1 MARWETAKAASHIH
15 GDELYHE
22 RARAALPLLVR
33 QAKAGEPI
41 TYGSLPKELGM
52 PNARNLNRPL
62 GSIGT
67 SLKQLSKE
75 WNRPIPQIQ
84 ALVVNKNTR
93 LPGPGIDELLDD
105 SKTDFSGRSPKQRR
119 ERVKDEQSKVYDY
132 RRWDDVLRALKLN
145 PVTDDTTDG
154 PDEAARIA
162 NNEILGY
169 LAGIPYDHDD
179 RTPSDLSRYGRFV
192 VGWGEAVRGERYTE
206 HILRSLTWEN
216 LGFRFGQRFGNRSEK
231 EIEQVWAVLTSH
243 YERACETG
251 AVVLAEEIDSP
262 TPVEGAV
269 KTVTVN
275 AYERNPKA
283 RKQCLD
289 AHGAGCVVCG
299 FNFGKQ
305 YGLVAEGYIHVHHLR
320 PLSEI
325 KASHKVDPKEDFSP
339 VCPNCH
345 AVIHLKK
352 TPFTLEEV
360 RAMLARSAGR
370 DRAV

>member
-1 MARWETAKAASHIH
+1 MTRQETAKAASHIH
-15 GDELYHE
+15 GDKLYHQ
-22 RARAALPLLVR
+22 RARAALPSLVR

-41 TYGSLPKELGM
+41 TYGSLAKKLGM
-52 PNARNLNRPL
+52 PNARNLDRPL

-75 WNRPIPQIQ
+75 WNQPIPQIQ
-84 ALVVNKNTR
+84 ALVINKSTK

-105 SKTDFSGRSPKQRR
+105 SKTNLADRSPKQRR
-119 ERVKDEQSKVYDY
+119 KRVKREQNAIYDY
-132 RRWDDVLRALKLN
+132 RRWDDVLRALKLK

-154 PDEAARIA
+154 PDEAARIT
-162 NNEILGY
+162 NKEILGY
-169 LAGIPYDHDD
+169 LAGVPYDHDD
-179 RTPSDLSRYGRFV
+179 RTPPDLSRYGGFV

-206 HILRSLTWEN
+206 HTLRSLTWQN
-216 LGFRFGQRFGNRSEK
+216 LGFRFGQRFRNGSK
-231 EIEQVWAVLTSH
+231 KKIEQVWAVLTSH
-243 YERACETG
+243 YERACGTG
-251 AVVLAEEIDSP
+251 AVVLAEEIDS
-262 TPVEGAV
+262 TTRVEGAV
-269 KTVTVN
+269 KTVTIN

-289 AHGAGCVVCG
+289 AHGVVCAVCG
-299 FNFGKQ
+299 FNFGRR

-325 KASHKVDPKEDFSP
+325 KASHKVDPKKDLSP

-360 RAMLARSAGR
+360 RAMLARSAER